1 MQAKAAL
8 GMGVSM
14 ALEVRADRLGL
25 PVDAAQA
32 QAQALAQGLG
42 SLCHS
47 AEFAR
52 LNNRVRE
59 ATAWLQAAMNAG
71 HGFAQLHLAN
81 IRCAR

>member
-25 PVDAAQA
+25 PAAAAQA
-32 QAQALAQGLG
+32 RAQALG
-42 SLCHS
+42 SPCHS